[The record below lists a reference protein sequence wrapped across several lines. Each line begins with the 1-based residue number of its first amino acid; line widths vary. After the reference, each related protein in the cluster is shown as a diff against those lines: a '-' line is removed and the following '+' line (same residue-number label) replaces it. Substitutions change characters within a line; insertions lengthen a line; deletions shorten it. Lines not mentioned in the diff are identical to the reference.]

1 MAIDKDGKNVH
12 DSCRRNRLIPGKHA
26 IPRRTELATYQEL
39 SEAIQKGNAPR
50 AREITAAL
58 VAEKNPAG
66 EILNK
71 GLLDGMD
78 KVGQRFKCNEIYI
91 PEVLIAARAMNASM
105 ELLKPELV
113 KAGVKPVGK
122 MLLGTVKGDLH
133 DIGKNLVKMMAQ
145 GAGIDVVDLG
155 IDVSSDKFLQGFKDN
170 PDAKAIGMSALL
182 TTTMT
187 GMKEVIDR
195 FEKEGTRKKVKFLVG
210 GAPLTDAYA
219 KEIGADGFAPDAASA
234 SEKFKAFLRA

>member
-1 MAIDKDGKNVH
+1 MA
-12 DSCRRNRLIPGKHA
+12 
-26 IPRRTELATYQEL
+26 TFQEL
-39 SEAIQKGNAPR
+39 SEAIQKGQAPK
-50 AREITAAL
+50 AKELTQAL
-58 VAEKNPAG
+58 LGEKKPPG

-78 KVGQRFKCNEIYI
+78 KIGTRFKANEVYI

-113 KAGVKPVGK
+113 KAGVKPIGK
-122 MLLGTVKGDLH
+122 ILVGTVKGDLH

-145 GAGIDVVDLG
+145 GAGIEVVDCG
-155 IDVSSDKFLQGFKDN
+155 IDVSADKFLQVFKDN
-170 PDAKAIGMSALL
+170 PDAKAVGMSALL

-195 FEKEGTRKKVKFLVG
+195 FEKEGLRKKIKFMVG
-210 GAPLTDAYA
+210 GAPLTDQYA
-219 KEIGADGFAPDAASA
+219 KEIGADGYAPDAASA
-234 SEKFKAFLRA
+234 ADKFKAFVA